1 MRERVAESDEIP
13 AEQGGSNGTAPG
25 AGHATR
31 PTGHPRKKRALRR
44 ARAVLGLAL
53 QAGEIML
60 RSGAETTRVEETV
73 NLLVRGFGLS
83 QSHCLVTPTGIY
95 LSVDD
100 PRLAHPVTLVH
111 RVPGRTVHYQ
121 RIAAVNHL
129 SRRVQA
135 GTLTLAAAQGELDRI
150 SAAPDPYP
158 LWLWLAGGGASAAGV
173 AVLLGG
179 DLFDLVSAFVGTVLV
194 LLVVGALARSRI
206 PAIFGEFAGA
216 ALASAIALGLVWW
229 GLPIHAGLV
238 IAGGIMMLV
247 PGAALLSSVQDG
259 ISGNLLS
266 SGARGLETMLKAAA
280 LASGVGLVLTG
291 AISLGLPVPTAPVG
305 SAVWQIPIQVA
316 AAGAAAACYAI
327 WYYVPR
333 YAIVTAGVGGALGW
347 LAYLLLV
354 RAGAT
359 ALPATAVAAFVVG
372 LLSWGFAHLQHAPV
386 TLYVVP
392 GILPLLPGVVIY
404 QGMLELAHNHNSAGL
419 LELVH
424 AIFLGGAL
432 AAGVALSHSLAQTLS
447 SGRRAPAAP

>member
-1 MRERVAESDEIP
+1 MRERAEVNETTP
-13 AEQGGSNGTAPG
+13 AAGPPANGAAAG
-25 AGHATR
+25 AERGTS
-31 PTGHPRKKRALRR
+31 PTGRPRRSRTLRR
-44 ARAVLGLAL
+44 ARAVLALAM

-60 RSGAETTRVEETV
+60 RSGAETTRVEETA
-73 NLLVRGFGLS
+73 NILVHGFGLAR
-83 QSHCLVTPTGIY
+83 SHCLATPTGIY

-111 RVPGRTVHYQ
+111 RVPGRTTHYQ
-121 RIAAVNHL
+121 RIAAVNAL

-135 GTLTLAAAQGELDRI
+135 GTLTLAAAQRELDRI
-150 SAAPDPYP
+150 EQAPDPYP
-158 LWLWLAGGGASAAGV
+158 LWLWLAGGGAAAAGV

-206 PAIFGEFAGA
+206 PAIFGDFAGA
-216 ALASAIALGLVWW
+216 ALASIIALGLVWW
-229 GLPIHAGLV
+229 GVPIHAGLV

-247 PGAALLSSVQDG
+247 PGAALLNSVQDG

-291 AISLGLPVPTAPVG
+291 AVSLGLPVPTAPVG
-305 SAVWQIPIQVA
+305 SAVWQIPIQVV
-316 AAGAAAACYAI
+316 AAGGAAACYAL
-327 WYYVPR
+327 WYYIPR
-333 YAIVTAGVGGALGW
+333 YAIVTAGVEGALGW

-354 RAGAT
+354 RVGAT
-359 ALPATAVAAFVVG
+359 PLVATAVAAFVVG
-372 LLSWGFAHLQHAPV
+372 LLSWWFARLQHAPV

-392 GILPLLPGVVIY
+392 GILPLLPGVTIY
-404 QGMLELAHNHNSAGL
+404 QGMLDLAHNQNAAGL

-424 AIFLGGAL
+424 ALFLGGAL
-432 AAGVALSHSLAQTLS
+432 AAGVALSHSLAPALWP
-447 SGRRAPAAP
+447 GLRHRA

>member
-1 MRERVAESDEIP
+1 MRERAQQDDPIQAATSL
-13 AEQGGSNGTAPG
+13 SNGAAPG
-25 AGHATR
+25 GARDAAA
-31 PTGHPRKKRALRR
+31 PRRQGRSRTLRR
-44 ARAVLGLAL
+44 ARAVLALAM

-73 NLLVRGFGLS
+73 NILVRGFGLA

-95 LSVDD
+95 MSVDD

-111 RVPGRTVHYQ
+111 RVPGRTTHYQ
-121 RIAAVNHL
+121 RITAINDL

-135 GTLTLAAAQGELDRI
+135 GTLTLATAQHELDRI
-150 SAAPDPYP
+150 ERAPDPYP

-206 PAIFGEFAGA
+206 PAIFGDFAGA
-216 ALASAIALGLVWW
+216 ALASAIALGLVW
-229 GLPIHAGLV
+229 GGVPIHAGLV

-291 AISLGLPVPTAPVG
+291 AVSLGLPVPTAPVG
-305 SAVWQIPIQVA
+305 SAVWQIPIQVV
-316 AAGAAAACYAI
+316 AAGGAAACYAL
-327 WYYVPR
+327 WYYIPR
-333 YAIVTAGVGGALGW
+333 YAIITAGVGGALGW

-354 RAGAT
+354 RVGAT
-359 ALPATAVAAFVVG
+359 PLVATAVAAFVVG
-372 LLSWGFAHLQHAPV
+372 LLSWWFARLQHAPG

-404 QGMLELAHNHNSAGL
+404 QGMLDLAHNQSAAGL

-424 AIFLGGAL
+424 ALFLGGAL
-432 AAGVALSHSLAQTLS
+432 AAGVALSHSV
-447 SGRRAPAAP
+447 APAQWRGPRRPA